1 MVPGRQYNSD
11 MRNSF
16 IIWAIAMIFGM
27 TAHAQTAP
35 ADSVA
40 APMPPLVNDS
50 IQGIYRQALNGDA
63 VAQTEVGLWYYNG
76 VNVLQDYNQ
85 AVQWW
90 LRAAEQGEA
99 AALGNLGICYATGT
113 GVNADS
119 MRSSK
124 LILRSLK
131 QGNQSLNSFMTA
143 QADSG
148 NVFCAAI
155 VAESL
160 ARTRNGVTLYPDAA
174 VPYLIT
180 CAEAG
185 SAPSI
190 NRLALNYY
198 NKRDFNNAFRWFN
211 TGAGRGDLNASF
223 FTARMLL
230 EGKGVAADPARA
242 ADMLLEAARRGHA
255 NAMYLLGQCY
265 LNGQGLTASPE
276 NALMWLQHAAAAG
289 NSRAAWDV
297 ARANV
302 EGSICPVDYDNAM
315 LYFAL
320 AARHSS
326 NRRFLKFAAD
336 STAGTDFGR
345 YLAGRR
351 LLLADSC
358 REAFDEFK
366 HLARTNVAEGKLWRG
381 MTYLDADYNKHDDG
395 KAAKEIKSAAEASFA
410 PAQLQYAR
418 MLETAVGTARDM
430 ERAIEYYTAAA
441 EAGYGPAM
449 CALADLYYEGRGV
462 EQSYADAVN
471 WYEKAYA
478 IGTIGSQAA
487 GRFANCCENGLGME
501 QPDPEKA
508 RVLRTVIDL
517 DVDALIRA
525 I

>member
-1 MVPGRQYNSD
+1 ML
-11 MRNSF
+11 
-16 IIWAIAMIFGM
+16 FGLG
-27 TAHAQTAP
+27 AKAQTAG

-50 IQGIYRQALNGDA
+50 IQGIYRQALAGDA
-63 VAQTEVGLWYYNG
+63 AAQTEVGLWYYNG

-99 AALGNLGICYATGT
+99 AAVGNLGICYATGT

-119 MRSSK
+119 VRSSK

-131 QGNQSLNSFMTA
+131 QGNQGLSRFMTA

-155 VAESL
+155 VAESQ

-174 VPYLIT
+174 VPYLTT

-185 SAPSI
+185 SLPSI

-198 NKRDFNNAFRWFN
+198 NKRDFDNAFRWFSD
-211 TGAGRGDLNASF
+211 GARRGDLNASF

-242 ADMLLEAARRGHA
+242 ADMLLVAARQGHA

-265 LNGQGLTASPE
+265 LNGRGLTASPE
-276 NALMWLQHAAAAG
+276 NALMWLQRAAAAG
-289 NSRAAWDV
+289 NTRAAWDV

-302 EGSICPVDYDNAM
+302 DGTICPVDFDNAM
-315 LYFAL
+315 LYFAI
-320 AARHSS
+320 AARTSS
-326 NRRFLKFAAD
+326 NRRFLKYAAD

-345 YLAGRR
+345 YLRGRN

-366 HLARTNVAEGKLWRG
+366 RLARNNAAEGKLWQG
-381 MTYLDADYNKHDDG
+381 MTFLDADYNKHDDG
-395 KAAKEIKSAAEASFA
+395 KAFKEVKAAAEAGFA
-410 PAQLQYAR
+410 PALLQYGR
-418 MLETAVGTARDM
+418 MLETAIGTARDM
-430 ERAIEYYTAAA
+430 AKAIESYTAAA
-441 EAGYGPAM
+441 DAGYGPAM

-462 EQSYADAVN
+462 EQSYAEAVA
-471 WYEKAYA
+471 WYEKAYT
-478 IGTIGSQAA
+478 IGTIGAQAA
-487 GRFANCCENGLGME
+487 NRYADCCDRGLGME
-501 QPDPEKA
+501 QPEPDKA
-508 RVLRTVIDL
+508 RKLRAVADL
-517 DVDALIRA
+517 DVDALLRA